1 MAEEQFLD
9 VDTPIPGQSFV
20 VISFISPE
28 RVLKKKEAFLNA
40 EFLKWLCRQSNFID
54 HVLVKEATDASGESS
69 ATASRLN
76 YDIVKEKY
84 DDFLYLNEQRLED
97 EFHAL
102 EDFRTT
108 VRGVKV
114 RGVYSSQREA
124 EVRAKVLQRI
134 YKRDNIYVGSVGY
147 WLPWDPNP
155 EHLENQEYLNPELN
169 TLMRKYKENVEKRDI
184 HYQQMKEEM
193 LEAAKKQQ
201 SERVVYDANKEGA
214 EVESVNDNTVTT
226 FESAF
231 SEEDPWLR
239 RKAEE
244 AVSGAGSVE
253 GSVAGAD
260 AVAESEAGSVEGA
273 DAGADAGSVAGSEAA

>member
-1 MAEEQFLD
+1 MSNPADVEEQFLD
-9 VDTPIPGQSFV
+9 VDTPIPGQNFV

-28 RVLKKKEAFLNA
+28 RVLKKKEAYLNA

-54 HVLVKEATDASGESS
+54 HVLVKEAGESGEV
-69 ATASRLN
+69 SRLN

-84 DDFLYLNEQRLED
+84 DDFMYLNEQRLED
-97 EFHAL
+97 EFHAQ

-114 RGVYSSQREA
+114 RGVYSTQREA
-124 EVRAKVLQRI
+124 EVRAKVLQKI

-155 EHLENQEYLNPELN
+155 EHLENQEYLNPDLN
-169 TLMRKYKENVEKRDI
+169 KLMKSYKENVEKRDI

-193 LEAAKKQQ
+193 LSAAKKQQ
-201 SERVVYDANKEGA
+201 SERVVFDVSKEEEGSGEA
-214 EVESVNDNTVTT
+214 GEASVNDNTVTS
-226 FESAF
+226 FDSAF

-239 RKAEE
+239 RKNEEVAQAEQLGE
-244 AVSGAGSVE
+244 Q
-253 GSVAGAD
+253 
-260 AVAESEAGSVEGA
+260 SEKIGEQ
-273 DAGADAGSVAGSEAA
+273 SE

>member
-1 MAEEQFLD
+1 MSLTGDSVEDVQFLD

-40 EFLKWLCRQSNFID
+40 EFLKWLCRQNNFID
-54 HVLVKEATDASGESS
+54 HVLVKEAGEEGE
-69 ATASRLN
+69 TVSRLN
-76 YDIVKEKY
+76 YDIVKNKY
-84 DDFLYLNEQRLED
+84 DDFLYLNEQRLEE
-97 EFHAL
+97 EFHAQ

-114 RGVYSSQREA
+114 RGVYSTQREA

-155 EHLENQEYLNPELN
+155 DQLENQEYLNPELN
-169 TLMRKYKENVEKRDI
+169 TLMKKYKENVEKRDI

-193 LEAAKKQQ
+193 LTAAKKQQ
-201 SERVVYDANKEGA
+201 SERVVFDVNKQEEQEQREQAVDAQSYAQSDEA
-214 EVESVNDNTVTT
+214 VEEADESSPQPFVNDNTVTS
-226 FESAF
+226 FDAAF
-231 SEEDPWLR
+231 SEDPWLR
-239 RKAEE
+239 RKEE
-244 AVSGAGSVE
+244 EQQA
-253 GSVAGAD
+253 
-260 AVAESEAGSVEGA
+260 SE
-273 DAGADAGSVAGSEAA
+273 